1 MRALALELG
10 EGVAASNAGD
20 MQTFL
25 CLVDLACSVLG
36 SVSHDAIVRWLAPL
50 MERLAALSAARPLL
64 SGFYKIARAAL
75 GAANR
80 AGASFEDAL
89 DQSTSSEGST
99 SSACR
104 AFLLDVCA
112 AQPRLSDE
120 LRASALQLVLSS
132 PRGLLTPGELAAP
145 LRDALRVGLH
155 HPPLASAALDLLE
168 TRFSAG
174 AHTAAGAHRDEEER
188 REVDGLLPSVVG
200 ALRPYVDRS
209 VISDLGSNSFGDGSN
224 DSKSNEGDPTAQA
237 MYRAKRI
244 AARRAK
250 AADEETARG
259 EHGEGGGVD
268 ARVARLLGKMGGAAH
283 ALVDAKTPEGKNAHD
298 DSNESLWDPRAV
310 VSLELSV
317 GGGVNGS
324 AVRLKLWLDAMLPRA
339 AALALTSPDRASKVA
354 AAEFLHAATLLM
366 VGTNARAAA
375 PKGGDYAREPTR
387 FHHVYRRLFP
397 VVIELAVDPEP
408 VTRMLFSSLAYQLA
422 RWFTRNQAREAAET
436 VALLDAITEGLADPM
451 SNDDRRHGFREN
463 LGGHRAE
470 AGALREAR
478 RRVPEVE
485 REAPAG
491 GCRRGGRVG
500 GRGGRGGRRRGQ
512 RQVHPPQALRLSD
525 PPEPREEARRVRRLT
540 EVPRRAPTVSSAR
553 GGSRA

>member
-1 MRALALELG
+1 
-10 EGVAASNAGD
+10 
-20 MQTFL
+20 
-25 CLVDLACSVLG
+25 
-36 SVSHDAIVRWLAPL
+36 
-50 MERLAALSAARPLL
+50 
-64 SGFYKIARAAL
+64 
-75 GAANR
+75 
-80 AGASFEDAL
+80 
-89 DQSTSSEGST
+89 
-99 SSACR
+99 
-104 AFLLDVCA
+104 
-112 AQPRLSDE
+112 
-120 LRASALQLVLSS
+120 
-132 PRGLLTPGELAAP
+132 LTPGELAAP

-283 ALVDAKTPEGKNAHD
+283 ALVDVKTPEGKNAHD

-451 SNDDRRHGFREN
+451 SNDDT
-463 LGGHRAE
+463 AS
-470 AGALREAR
+470 
-478 RRVPEVE
+478 RVPGKP
-485 REAPAG
+485 RGPP
-491 GCRRGGRVG
+491 RRGG
-500 GRGGRGGRRRGQ
+500 
-512 RQVHPPQALRLSD
+512 
-525 PPEPREEARRVRRLT
+525 
-540 EVPRRAPTVSSAR
+540 SSAR
-553 GGSRA
+553 SSPPSA

>member
-1 MRALALELG
+1 
-10 EGVAASNAGD
+10 
-20 MQTFL
+20 
-25 CLVDLACSVLG
+25 
-36 SVSHDAIVRWLAPL
+36 
-50 MERLAALSAARPLL
+50 
-64 SGFYKIARAAL
+64 
-75 GAANR
+75 
-80 AGASFEDAL
+80 
-89 DQSTSSEGST
+89 
-99 SSACR
+99 
-104 AFLLDVCA
+104 
-112 AQPRLSDE
+112 
-120 LRASALQLVLSS
+120 
-132 PRGLLTPGELAAP
+132 
-145 LRDALRVGLH
+145 
-155 HPPLASAALDLLE
+155 
-168 TRFSAG
+168 
-174 AHTAAGAHRDEEER
+174 
-188 REVDGLLPSVVG
+188 
-200 ALRPYVDRS
+200 
-209 VISDLGSNSFGDGSN
+209 
-224 DSKSNEGDPTAQA
+224 
-237 MYRAKRI
+237 
-244 AARRAK
+244 
-250 AADEETARG
+250 
-259 EHGEGGGVD
+259 VD

-283 ALVDAKTPEGKNAHD
+283 ALVDANTPEGKNAHD

-436 VALLDAITEGLADPM
+436 VALLDAITEGPGGSDVK
-451 SNDDRRHGFREN
+451 RRWRHGFREN

-491 GCRRGGRVG
+491 GCRRGGA
-500 GRGGRGGRRRGQ
+500 GRGARGARGAAPRSTSSPSSAGSSPFRPTRTPGRGSARPSPYRGASASSDSFLSSWRLTRLRFWRRRSG
-512 RQVHPPQALRLSD
+512 RSAYARATRRGPAPRRRARFCAARRCARARGTRARCVERPRPP
-525 PPEPREEARRVRRLT
+525 PPEGEAGSKHYPGSSSGFSRGEPRGSRPAPGSSRNSRSRRWCRGCRGTRPRAVASGCRGYRGRTFVAVSSNGRAARRR
-540 EVPRRAPTVSSAR
+540 
-553 GGSRA
+553 SRARE

>member
-283 ALVDAKTPEGKNAHD
+283 ALVDANTLEGKNAHD

-451 SNDDRRHGFREN
+451 SNDDRPS
-463 LGGHRAE
+463 
-470 AGALREAR
+470 
-478 RRVPEVE
+478 RVPGKP
-485 REAPAG
+485 RGPP
-491 GCRRGGRVG
+491 RRGG
-500 GRGGRGGRRRGQ
+500 
-512 RQVHPPQALRLSD
+512 
-525 PPEPREEARRVRRLT
+525 
-540 EVPRRAPTVSSAR
+540 SSAR
-553 GGSRA
+553 SSPPSA